1 MIVGIIGLGLIGG
14 SMAKAF
20 KRHEE
25 CRVLAYDIDQTI
37 LDFAKMN
44 GDIDGLLDDDNV
56 INCDL
61 LLVTV
66 YPQAAAQFLE
76 EKAPL
81 FDSQTI
87 VVDCLGVKREICR
100 LGFELAEKYGFTYIG
115 GHPMAGTHN
124 SGYKYANEELFDDQP
139 MVIVAKPGEKPE
151 TLTYVKEL
159 LQPAGF
165 GSFSFT
171 TPEEHDRL
179 IAFTSQ
185 LAHVVSNAYIKSP
198 TAEKHAGFSAG
209 SYQDLTR
216 IAWLKADM
224 WSELFLANA
233 ENLSFEI
240 ESLID
245 RLTEYKEAIDAG
257 DRNRLVKLL
266 KEGCRRKREI
276 DGR

>member
-1 MIVGIIGLGLIGG
+1 MIVGIVGLGLIGG
-14 SMAKAF
+14 SMAKAY
-20 KRHEE
+20 KRHKD

-44 GDIDGLLDDDNV
+44 GDVDDYLNDDNI

-61 LLVTV
+61 LLITV
-66 YPQAAAQFLE
+66 YPQVAKQFLE

-81 FDSQTI
+81 FDSETV
-87 VVDCLGVKREICR
+87 VVDCLGVKREICEV
-100 LGFELAEKYGFTYIG
+100 GFELAGQYGFTYVG

-124 SGYKYANEELFDDQP
+124 SGYKYASEELFDDQP

-151 TLTYVKEL
+151 VLTYVKEL
-159 LQPAGF
+159 LAPAGF

-198 TAEKHAGFSAG
+198 TAERHEGFSAG

-240 ESLID
+240 GSLIE
-245 RLTEYKEAIDAG
+245 RLEEYKDAIDAG
-257 DRNRLVKLL
+257 DQNRLIKLL

-276 DGR
+276 DGK